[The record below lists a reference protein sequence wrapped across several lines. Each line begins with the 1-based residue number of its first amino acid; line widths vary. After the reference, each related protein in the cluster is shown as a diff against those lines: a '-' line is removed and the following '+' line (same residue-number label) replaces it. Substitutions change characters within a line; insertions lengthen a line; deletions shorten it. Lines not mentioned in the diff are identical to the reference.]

1 MFRDGQLKTSD
12 TATAPTIVVPKS
24 MTSSTEKGLL
34 IMIDPDV
41 KFGSTKMTYLH
52 WLIPDV
58 DLSKETAVIPSTG
71 TNIVKYFQPSPP
83 AGDPPHRYTFL
94 LYAQPKGFTIPAKY
108 SNLAMSVLGF
118 DPVAFATAA
127 GLGEPKAATFMQVQ
141 R

>member
-1 MFRDGQLKTSD
+1 M
-12 TATAPTIVVPKS
+12 I
-24 MTSSTEKGLL
+24 SSTAKGLL

-41 KFGSTKMTYLH
+41 KIGSRIMTYLH

-58 DLSKETAVIPSTG
+58 DLSKEKAVVPTTG
-71 TNIVKYFQPSPP
+71 ANIVKYFQPSPP

-94 LYAQPKGFTIPAKY
+94 LYSQPDNFKIPAKY
-108 SNLAMSVLGF
+108 STLSTSVLGF
-118 DPVAFATAA
+118 DPVAFAAAA